1 MKIRIGTRKSP
12 LAMRQTEIAA
22 EKLKQA
28 FPGGEFEI
36 VGISTRGD
44 KILDKSLQSFGG
56 KGVFI
61 KELETALINGEI
73 DLAVHSAKDMPVELP
88 DGLRIGAVLPRGAH
102 EDVMISFSDKEPH
115 IIGTGSVRREIQIR
129 EIYPDVEIKPIRGNI
144 NTRIEK
150 LKNGEYDAIIIAKA
164 ALLRLGI
171 DDLHVTPLDFVCAAG
186 QGIIAIE
193 TRKGDL
199 EKYMAAINH
208 ADTALALCAERAF
221 LAASGGGCH
230 SPSGAYAAV
239 QDGIITMK
247 TMLVRDGK
255 IIRKT
260 LTGTDP
266 IEIAERAVE

>member
-1 MKIRIGTRKSP
+1 MKIRIGTRKSQ
-12 LAMRQTEIAA
+12 LAIKQTEMVA
-22 EKLKQA
+22 EKLKRE
-28 FPGGEFEI
+28 FPEDEFEI
-36 VGISTRGD
+36 VGISTKGD

-73 DLAVHSAKDMPVELP
+73 DMAVHSAKDMPTELP
-88 DGLRIGAVLPRGAH
+88 DGLRIGAVMQRGAH
-102 EDVMISFSDKEPH
+102 EDVMISFSDKMPH
-115 IIGTGSVRREIQIR
+115 IIGTGSVRREVQIKD
-129 EIYPDVEIKPIRGNI
+129 IYHGSEIKPIRGNI

-164 ALLRLGI
+164 ALERLGI
-171 DDLHVTPLDFVCAAG
+171 DDLHITPLDFVCAAG
-186 QGIIAIE
+186 QGIIAVE
-193 TRKGDL
+193 TREGDL
-199 EKYMAAINH
+199 EKYMTAINH

-221 LAASGGGCH
+221 LSATGGGCH
-230 SPSGAYAAV
+230 SPSGAYAV
-239 QDGIITMK
+239 ISNGIITME

-266 IEIAERAVE
+266 IEIAERAVK